1 MLDRAIDKTQ
11 LSVGIAGIRERL
23 RQLGGQLEI
32 RSSSTGTRGYRCS
45 AATQESQP
53 VLDQQIA
60 AFS

>member
-1 MLDRAIDKTQ
+1 MLDRAIDNTQ
-11 LSVGIAGIRERL
+11 LGVGIAGMRERL

-32 RSSSTGTRGYRCS
+32 RSSSKGTTVIAVLPRP
-45 AATQESQP
+45 QESQP